1 MGQRWGN
8 KRMRSVGEM
17 VSLGF
22 RLAVV
27 VVVVVAVVVVVVV
40 VVGDGSVSETL
51 P

>member
-22 RLAVV
+22 QLAVV
-27 VVVVVAVVVVVVV
+27 VVAVVVVV

>member
-22 RLAVV
+22 QLAVV
-27 VVVVVAVVVVVVV
+27 VVVAVAVVV